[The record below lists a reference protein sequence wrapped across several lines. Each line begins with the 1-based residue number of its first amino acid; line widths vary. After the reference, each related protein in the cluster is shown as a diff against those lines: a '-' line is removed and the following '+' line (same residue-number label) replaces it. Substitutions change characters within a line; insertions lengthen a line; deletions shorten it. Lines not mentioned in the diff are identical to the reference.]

1 MSETFS
7 RFSPQNPFNSP
18 NHRPPFMIDMESIKQ
33 SPEKAFALDVSSH
46 MDHSLRCVNMGN
58 ATARALKL
66 SVSTGESVVARHPW
80 IHQHR
85 PSCPDHKGL

>member
-7 RFSPQNPFNSP
+7 RFSPQNQFNFP
-18 NHRPPFMIDMESIKQ
+18 NHRRPFMIDMESIKQ
-33 SPEKAFALDVSSH
+33 SPEKAFALDVSFH
-46 MDHSLRCVNMGN
+46 MDHSLHSVNMGN
-58 ATARALKL
+58 AKVRALKL
-66 SVSTGESVVARHPW
+66 SVPTGEGVAARHPW